1 MTTPLSRRDV
11 LKLLAAQGLAALPG
25 PQAQAGPLLNRPA
38 PGWVTGHLTG
48 AQALVDTLIQEGVCC
63 VFGIPGAQQNELW
76 DTMKARHL
84 GYLLVTHEFSAAM
97 MADGCAR
104 STGRPGVI
112 CVVPGPG
119 LCNSL
124 TGIGE
129 ALLDSVP
136 LVCIVGD
143 VARGEHAHAF
153 QVHDLPQA
161 RILEP
166 VTKRVFQVCNVA
178 DIPNIVREAFCLA
191 MSGEPGP
198 VGVVIPYNLLIETA
212 HFSSGPLAPAG
223 IPFDE
228 GAFHRAMHLLADRR
242 LRVGIY
248 AGWGCMNYS
257 PALVHLAE
265 TLQAPVATSMMGK
278 GVMPENHPLAVGW
291 GYGPQG
297 RRCAEQV
304 FRHVD
309 VVLALGV
316 RFSEVSTGFY
326 SDPQPRHLIQVDAN
340 PCNLGRVMRTD
351 VCVNADAGLFMDMLL
366 QHGDEIRRPGDARL
380 VERIQALRAEEMR
393 GWTEIYARCGV
404 DPMAFLLALRR
415 CSCPDALALVD
426 VTCAQYWATEAFT
439 TFAPRTFFNPTNNQA
454 MGWSIPAAIGA
465 QRCNPGKQTFTITG
479 DGSFLMSG
487 MEISTCARE
496 GLPVK
501 FFILDDQAYHYM
513 QLLQIPAYLRTT
525 ATILARLDYHALA
538 QGWGV
543 AYQEIASMA
552 DLEASVRGALCQ
564 AGPVLVRVV
573 VDYRRR
579 PIRWIDA
586 VRARFTRELTFP
598 QKMRFLARLGSRA
611 LDFNPHND

>member
-1 MTTPLSRRDV
+1 MANPISRRDV
-11 LKLLAAQGLAALPG
+11 LKLLTAQGLAALPL
-25 PQAQAGPLLNRPA
+25 PSAAAGPLSRPA
-38 PGWVTGHLTG
+38 PGWVSGRMTG
-48 AQALVDTLIQEGVCC
+48 AEALVETLIQEGTCC

-84 GYLLVTHEFSAAM
+84 GYLLVTHEASAAM

-104 STGRPGVI
+104 STGRPGVL

-119 LCNSL
+119 LTNSL

-136 LVCIVGD
+136 LVCVVGD
-143 VARGEHAHAF
+143 VAHGERAHAF

-161 RILEP
+161 RLLEP
-166 VTKRVFQVCNVA
+166 VVKHVFQVCNVA
-178 DIPNIVREAFCLA
+178 DIPGAVRQAFCLA
-191 MSGEPGP
+191 QSGEPGP
-198 VGVVIPYNLLIETA
+198 VGVVIPYPLLIEA
-212 HFSSGPLAPAG
+212 HHFHSGPLAPPG
-223 IPFDE
+223 VPFDE
-228 GAFHRAMHLLADRR
+228 AAFHRVLHLLSDRR

-248 AGWGCMNYS
+248 AGWGCMNYGPS
-257 PALVHLAE
+257 LARLAE
-265 TLQAPVATSMMGK
+265 VLQAPVATSMMGK
-278 GVMPENHPLAVGW
+278 GVICETHPLAVGW
-291 GYGPQG
+291 GYGPQAT
-297 RRCAEQV
+297 RCAEQA

-309 VVLALGV
+309 VVLAIGV

-340 PCNLGRVMRTD
+340 PHNLGRVLRTD

-366 QHGDEIRRPGDARL
+366 QHADAVRRPCDARL
-380 VERIQALRAEEMR
+380 AERIRELHAEERR
-393 GWTEIYARCGV
+393 GYCEIHARCGV
-404 DPMAFLLALRR
+404 DPMAFVLALRR
-415 CSCPDALALVD
+415 LSCQDAMLFVD
-426 VTCAQYWATEAFT
+426 VTCSQYWATEAFT
-439 TFAPRTFFNPTNNQA
+439 VCCPRTFFNPTNNQA

-465 QRCNPGKQTFTITG
+465 QRCNPGRQVMTLTG

-487 MEISTCARE
+487 MEISTTARE

-501 FFILDDQAYHYM
+501 FFIFDDQAYHYM

-525 ATILARLDYHALA
+525 ATILTRLNYQALA

-552 DLEASVRGALCQ
+552 DLESGIRAALCH

-573 VDYRRR
+573 VDYRGR
-579 PIRWIDA
+579 PIRWVNA
-586 VRARFTRELTFP
+586 VRSRFTRELSLD
-598 QKMRFLARLGSRA
+598 QKLRFLARIGSRA
-611 LDFNPHND
+611 LDFSPRND